1 MHEIDVIYRDA
12 AQYTACSG
20 EVTSNSDYLRQ
31 ESRVVPYSNKDAGPA
46 SVPFPL
52 VEAGTSVAGLD
63 NSPALLQF
71 AAGKNDDV
79 KWIEGDMRTF
89 DLNESSL

>member
-1 MHEIDVIYRDA
+1 MR
-12 AQYTACSG
+12 
-20 EVTSNSDYLRQ
+20 
-31 ESRVVPYSNKDAGPA
+31 GPA
-46 SVPFPL
+46 SFPFPL
-52 VEAGTSVAGLD
+52 VEAEFSVAGLD

-71 AAGKNDDV
+71 AASKNDDV

>member
-1 MHEIDVIYRDA
+1 MHEIDVMYRDA

-20 EVTSNSDYLRQ
+20 E
-31 ESRVVPYSNKDAGPA
+31 
-46 SVPFPL
+46 
-52 VEAGTSVAGLD
+52 
-63 NSPALLQF
+63 ALLQF